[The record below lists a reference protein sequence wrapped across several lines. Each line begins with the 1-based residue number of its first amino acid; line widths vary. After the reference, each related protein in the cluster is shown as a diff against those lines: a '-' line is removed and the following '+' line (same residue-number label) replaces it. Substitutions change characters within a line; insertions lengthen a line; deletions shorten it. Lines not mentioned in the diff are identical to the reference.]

1 MEGALVPVSAE
12 SAELVGKS
20 TKLME
25 TYAAVAA
32 ELQRIGAVALVANVV
47 NEQRKEA
54 RRLRQISAMNIGV
67 LVALNNDR
75 EAHAA
80 EERKRL
86 RLLREMHDT
95 HQSLSATKAQLKD
108 TAEILRSKRRDL
120 LDTEQALEARRAV
133 KAFSLQDLG
142 DGRP

>member
-25 TYAAVAA
+25 TYAAVAV
-32 ELQRIGAVALVANVV
+32 ELQRIGAVALAANVV
-47 NEQRKEA
+47 KEQRKEA
-54 RRLRQISAMNIGV
+54 RRLRQISAMIIGV

-86 RLLREMHDT
+86 RVLREMRDA
-95 HQSLSATKAQLKD
+95 HQSHSATKAQLKMQQKSCA
-108 TAEILRSKRRDL
+108 TKR
-120 LDTEQALEARRAV
+120 EA
-133 KAFSLQDLG
+133 F
-142 DGRP
+142 

>member
-1 MEGALVPVSAE
+1 
-12 SAELVGKS
+12 
-20 TKLME
+20 
-25 TYAAVAA
+25 
-32 ELQRIGAVALVANVV
+32 
-47 NEQRKEA
+47 
-54 RRLRQISAMNIGV
+54 MNTGV

-108 TAEILRSKRRDL
+108 TAEILRNKRRDL
-120 LDTEQALEARRAV
+120 LDTEQALEAKRAV
-133 KAFSLQDLG
+133 KAFSLHDLG
-142 DGRP
+142 EGRPHEGGIDGKKNRAQVLDRLSRLGQGISAAQRNEFMCIKILGART

>member
-1 MEGALVPVSAE
+1 
-12 SAELVGKS
+12 
-20 TKLME
+20 ME
-25 TYAAVAA
+25 TCAAVAA
-32 ELQRIGAVALVANVV
+32 ELQRIGAVALAANVV
-47 NEQRKEA
+47 KEQRKEA
-54 RRLRQISAMNIGV
+54 RRLRKISAMNTGV

-108 TAEILRSKRRDL
+108 AAEILRNKRRDPFE
-120 LDTEQALEARRAV
+120 TGQALEAKRAV
-133 KAFSLQDLG
+133 KTVSLFDLG
-142 DGRP
+142 DGRPKRRKY